1 MTSEE
6 RVRMNELCA
15 RIQEETD
22 YNKFVKSL
30 REMVELIERK
40 EQRRF
45 QDQPKFVWNRTK
57 PWKSVPARAGKV
69 LPSLNLQAGR
79 VEISIPAAEDLF
91 REIRL
96 ENVFNTVDGKGVA
109 LTNGAELTVTF
120 EAETAGTVPTNP

>member
-22 YNKFVKSL
+22 YNKFVKTL
-30 REMVELIERK
+30 PEMAELIERK

-57 PWKSVPARAGKV
+57 PWKSVPARAEKV
-69 LPSLNLQAGR
+69 LPSLNSQAGR

-96 ENVFNTVDGKGVA
+96 ENVFNTVDGSAVA
-109 LTNGAELTVTF
+109 LTNGAQLTITV
-120 EAETAGTVPTNP
+120 EAEIAGTVPTNP

>member
-6 RVRMNELCA
+6 RVRMSELCA

-30 REMVELIERK
+30 REMAELIERK

-69 LPSLNLQAGR
+69 LPSLNSQAGR

-120 EAETAGTVPTNP
+120 EAETTGTISTNP